1 MKVVLKFQEGEGS
14 LPSASCEVFVC
25 LFACLY
31 RVFSFLRWLF
41 VSPVPLN
48 LGSCS

>member
-25 LFACLY
+25 LY

-41 VSPVPLN
+41 VSPVSHN
-48 LGSCS
+48 LGSFS